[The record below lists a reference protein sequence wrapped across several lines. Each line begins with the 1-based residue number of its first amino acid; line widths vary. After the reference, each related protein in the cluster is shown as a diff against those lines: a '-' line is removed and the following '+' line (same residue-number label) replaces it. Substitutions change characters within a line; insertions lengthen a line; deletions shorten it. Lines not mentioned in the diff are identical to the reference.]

1 MKFSLFKYSIIFSIC
16 WVAGCNDTTTTVQP
30 PQNDEFD
37 FTVFNANVS
46 FVKSVALNENKNLY
60 AWCGRTNEVKVS
72 GKAPFLS
79 HIGSVNAVDFNND
92 GSLLLSG
99 SNDNNIKLWNVET
112 GELLKT
118 FSEHVTQTK
127 DVVFTS
133 DGKNAVSAENNYIV
147 YWRNVVEG
155 HIGKKP
161 FYGHTGTVNSI
172 DMNQDMSKI
181 VSGSRDG
188 TIKIWDVESGQ
199 MLQSINAH
207 PYGVS
212 DVEFNKSGNNIVS
225 CGRDSSINLW
235 DADSYQL
242 IKNIKTNFRVN
253 SVSFHHSGNYLA
265 VCGND
270 TSVFIYSVSD
280 LSIIK
285 TLNGHTSSILD
296 VKFSKSNNTVISGG
310 VDDKVF
316 VWYNVFSEN

>member
-1 MKFSLFKYSIIFSIC
+1 MKFSIFKYSIIFSIF
-16 WVAGCNDTTTTVQP
+16 WIAGCNDTTTTVQP

-296 VKFSKSNNTVISGG
+296 VKFSKSNNTIISGG
-310 VDDKVF
+310 ADDKVF

>member
-16 WVAGCNDTTTTVQP
+16 WIAGCNDTTVQP
-30 PQNDEFD
+30 PQKDEFG

-46 FVKSVALNENKNLY
+46 FVKSVALNESKKVY
-60 AWCGRTNEVKVS
+60 AWCGQTNEVKVS
-72 GKAPFLS
+72 GKTPFWG
-79 HIGSVNAVDFNND
+79 HIGYVNAVDFNND
-92 GSLLLSG
+92 GTLLLSG
-99 SNDNNIKLWNVET
+99 SSDHNIKLWDVET

-127 DVVFTS
+127 DVIFTP
-133 DGKNAVSAENNYIV
+133 DGKHAVSAENNYIV

-155 HIGKKP
+155 QIGRKP

-172 DMNQDMSKI
+172 DMNQEMSKI
-181 VSGSRDG
+181 ISCSRDG
-188 TIKIWDVESGQ
+188 TIKVWDVESGQ

-207 PYGVS
+207 PDGVS
-212 DVEFNKSGNNIVS
+212 DVEFNKSGNTIVS
-225 CGRDSSINLW
+225 CGSDSSINLW

-253 SVSFHHSGNYLA
+253 AVSFHYSGNYLA
-265 VCGND
+265 ACGND

-280 LSIIK
+280 LNIIR
-285 TLNGHTSSILD
+285 TLNGHTSSISD
-296 VKFSKSNNTVISGG
+296 VKFSKSNNTIISGG